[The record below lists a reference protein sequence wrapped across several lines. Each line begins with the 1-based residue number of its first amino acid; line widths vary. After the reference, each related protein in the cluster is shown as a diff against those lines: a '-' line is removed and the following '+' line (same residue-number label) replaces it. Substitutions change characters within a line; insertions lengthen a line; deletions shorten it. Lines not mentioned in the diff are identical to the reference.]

1 MKSRKQAVKSVGT
14 GRKTV
19 KPVIKARKS
28 VLPVAGAIGI
38 LFLLNLFIFRDHWR
52 GLATFPWDFPQA
64 YYAFTGY
71 WITSM
76 QMGEWPHWIPYQS
89 LGYPSAL
96 NPQLDLFYFPFWIFV
111 IFRIPYTL
119 HAATV
124 LQALHVLFGSVGFL
138 LFAQRCFRSNGI
150 ALCGALA
157 FALFGGFYTNA
168 EHADVIRAFS
178 WVPWIFWAL
187 LFDEEPID
195 RTFGRWRIRTRL
207 RGPNLFLPL
216 IVCGFITGA
225 YPGSFIAG
233 LLIAAVFILAQTG
246 ALAWRFRDRSSWCD
260 GFAQTGQLVLAIGM
274 ALVFLLPCAFMSRE
288 LVRNQDFDTLGRR
301 FLTVPGLYHLFLP
314 SNFLAAGGDFTME
327 GMQVPVLLLL
337 MVPLVR
343 ARTTLLIPVLT
354 TAALSAVMCLH
365 ELIPIRSVVTSILPP
380 LRLSRFPAGDF
391 RLYIYI
397 GVLTCALSGLQQLL
411 ETKGGVWRNSL
422 KIAAAGFVLAM
433 LCLYRIKHPDPNI
446 DGPYIYVWMLRD
458 GVNCAVLLIGY
469 LILSRTNWLRPAG
482 AYVLAVACVYTML
495 PVIGQMKVAWHD
507 PQAEISLYA
516 TQGSSLMSANK
527 RLPVEQVFKR
537 REAQRPARRTNEVL
551 SWQGYLDGS
560 YISTDKVGTLSIS
573 QQRLLVNPSLRE
585 FAMAP
590 GTIVQVACIADICE
604 SPEPAAVPVSGQA
617 SAGSTVQYS
626 RNFVVYRVS
635 VAQRSLV
642 VENEVYAPG
651 WSGICEIHQEHLD
664 AHRVD
669 GGFRGWVL
677 NAGEH
682 RLRVTYR
689 TPWLAAS
696 AALSIMFLACWLS
709 MTVAWFRSKPEIPAI
724 S

>member
-1 MKSRKQAVKSVGT
+1 MPA
-14 GRKTV
+14 
-19 KPVIKARKS
+19 AF
-28 VLPVAGAIGI
+28 AIGI

-124 LQALHVLFGSVGFL
+124 LQALHVLFGSAGFL
-138 LFAQRCFRSNGI
+138 LFARRCFRSNSI

-157 FALFGGFYTNA
+157 FTFFGGFYTNS
-168 EHADVIRAFS
+168 EHADVIRAFA

-187 LFDEEPID
+187 LLDEEPID
-195 RTFGRWRIRTRL
+195 RRFGRWRIRTRL

-216 IVCGFITGA
+216 IVCCFITGA

-233 LLIAAVFILAQTG
+233 LLIAGVFILSQTG
-246 ALAWRFRDRSSWCD
+246 ALVWRFRDRTSWSD
-260 GFAQTGQLVLAIGM
+260 GLVQTGQLLLALGM
-274 ALVFLLPCAFMSRE
+274 ALVFLLPTAHMSTE
-288 LVRNQDFDTLGRR
+288 LVRSQDFDTLGKRY
-301 FLTVPGLYHLFLP
+301 LTIPGLYHLFLP
-314 SNFLAAGGDFTME
+314 SNFLAVGVDFTME
-327 GMQVPVLLLL
+327 GMQLPVLLLL
-337 MVPLVR
+337 LVPLVR
-343 ARTTLLIPVLT
+343 ARATLLIPVLT

-365 ELIPIRSVVTSILPP
+365 ELIPVRSVVTSILPP

-397 GVLTCALSGLQQLL
+397 AVLTCALSGLQQLL
-411 ETKGGVWRNSL
+411 ETKGGVWRNSI
-422 KIAAAGFVLAM
+422 KMAAAGFVLAM
-433 LCLYRIKHPDPNI
+433 LYLYRIKHPDPTI
-446 DGPYIYVWMLRD
+446 DGPYIYAWMLRD
-458 GVNCAVLLIGY
+458 GVNCALLLLGY

-482 AYVLAVACVYTML
+482 AYLMAIACVYTML
-495 PVIGQMKVAWHD
+495 PVVGQMRVAWHD
-507 PQAEISLYA
+507 PQAA
-516 TQGSSLMSANK
+516 VQGLALMGNNK
-527 RLPVEQVFKR
+527 RLPVEQIFGRQETR
-537 REAQRPARRTNEVL
+537 RPPRITNENL

-560 YISTDKVGTLSIS
+560 YLSMDKVGTLSIS
-573 QQRLLVNPSLRE
+573 QQRVQTNPSLRDIV
-585 FAMAP
+585 MAP
-590 GTIVQVACIADICE
+590 GAILQVACEAQICE
-604 SPEPAAVPVSGQA
+604 SPEPGTVPVSGQA
-617 SAGSTVQYS
+617 SAGTTVQYS
-626 RNFVVYRVS
+626 RNYIIYQVNVPK
-635 VAQRSLV
+635 RSLV

-651 WSGICEIHQEHLD
+651 WSGICEIHQEHFD
-664 AHRVD
+664 VHRVD

-689 TPWLAAS
+689 TPWLTAS
-696 AALSIMFLACWLS
+696 AALSILFLACWIS
-709 MTVAWFRSKPEIPAI
+709 TTVVWFRSRPEVPAT